1 MLKGQCIFENSKNN
15 RETGSVFVKLT
26 AKLISTFCYFAFLFV
41 LLIRFLHLY
50 LIYSVLKAAGARTPP
65 QKICKMKRTNQ
76 KKICK
81 IKRTYQKLLVKIG
94 RR

>member
-41 LLIRFLHLY
+41 LLIPFLHLY

-65 QKICKMKRTNQ
+65 QKIS
-76 KKICK
+76 K
-81 IKRTYQKLLVKIG
+81 IKRTYIKKFAKLRENIKDYLE
-94 RR
+94 R